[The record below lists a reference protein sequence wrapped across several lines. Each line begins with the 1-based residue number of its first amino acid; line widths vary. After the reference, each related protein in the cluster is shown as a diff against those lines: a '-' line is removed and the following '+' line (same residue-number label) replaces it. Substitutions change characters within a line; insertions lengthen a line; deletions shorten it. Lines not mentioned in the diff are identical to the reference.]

1 MGTLVLVPHV
11 IYSTVNGSFWVNV
24 APLTGWALNSTAQP
38 AVKEQVMKKCRD
50 LDACISLLGEVQAGG
65 DVNPERKQAVERA
78 ISEIKRIRRRP
89 NLKKHEVYDSVRT
102 ITEALIRAFFDRD

>member
-1 MGTLVLVPHV
+1 
-11 IYSTVNGSFWVNV
+11 
-24 APLTGWALNSTAQP
+24 
-38 AVKEQVMKKCRD
+38 MKKCRD

-89 NLKKHEVYDSVRT
+89 NLKKHEVYNSVRT